1 MSNAAA
7 AETVAAALRREL
19 LALMRA
25 DVRARERW
33 QRDFAD
39 AAQARRVQAV
49 DASASRRLA
58 EIVESQ
64 GWPGRS
70 LVGEDGAHAAWLIA
84 QHSPDR
90 AFQERCVG
98 LLRAAVEAG
107 EAAAADL
114 AHLVDRVRMHQQRP
128 QLFGTQF
135 VLRNGELVAWPVEE
149 AEKLAERRA
158 WAGLPPYDSESTRLC
173 EQLVGGA
180 GSHEDTDEGSHDEG
194 RL

>member
-1 MSNAAA
+1 
-7 AETVAAALRREL
+7 
-19 LALMRA
+19 
-25 DVRARERW
+25 VR
-33 QRDFAD
+33 
-39 AAQARRVQAV
+39 AV

-58 EIVESQ
+58 EIVELR

-84 QHSPDR
+84 QHSLDR
-90 AFQERCVG
+90 AFQERCLG
-98 LLRAAVEAG
+98 LLQAAVEAG

-149 AEKLAERRA
+149 AERLAERRS
-158 WAGLPPYDSESTRLC
+158 WAGLPPYDSDRAHLQ

-180 GSHEDTDEGSHDEG
+180 DSHGDTDEGSDDEG